1 MVVIESCA
9 EDFYALLENNQDIT
23 PEEGAMLRECRR
35 MGKNHQT
42 ARLSRMR
49 KDFSDVEKQLD
60 RLLNTRNHNLR
71 ADCEANLRRLNADHQ
86 RVMEE
91 GTEDEKRIH
100 ITALKHIK
108 NMVEVRLKGYERKV
122 PGLKVLSAITV
133 CKTFKNSEM
142 KRYEIKS
149 LGPDGIT
156 RGRCGIFQCP
166 YWGSHL
172 GGSCLGQPRTQSDEE
187 INRICGWCR
196 FVVTWLLIPYN

>member
-1 MVVIESCA
+1 
-9 EDFYALLENNQDIT
+9 
-23 PEEGAMLRECRR
+23 

-60 RLLNTRNHNLR
+60 RLLNTHYHNMR
-71 ADCEANLRRLNADHQ
+71 ADCEADLRRTIQNSGRQKKLDRLLNTGCHNLKADCEAALRRLNADHQ

-100 ITALKHIK
+100 ITALKHVK

-122 PGLKVLSAITV
+122 PGLKVLSAVAV

-142 KRYEIKS
+142 KTYEIEN
-149 LGPDGIT
+149 LGP
-156 RGRCGIFQCP
+156 RGVTIYRGGCGFFQCP
-166 YWGSHL
+166 YWDSHS

-187 INRICGWCR
+187 INRKCGWCR
-196 FVVTWLLIPYN
+196 FVVT